1 MSAPTVR
8 LTGPADLLAVVPH
21 MLGYQPEGSLIA
33 VALHQTPDG
42 SRRLGMVE
50 RIDMPDEGEAFA
62 AAEALTPPMLR
73 EAPGAV
79 VLIGYEKITGEASI
93 PLGIFAD
100 MLTANGL
107 RVMDSIAVGAGRWRS
122 LHCQNPECCPPD
134 GSPMPG
140 PDAAPSLHFVAA
152 GSAPLASR
160 EAVTARVVASARAE
174 AVGRECRR
182 QSATDGVITTPRGV
196 AAWARILGISEPAN
210 VADLSDDTLALA
222 ALALHADDE
231 PVLRDALLAWLQPGT
246 LPLDVVDKA
255 TIALLRE
262 HLPFP
267 WHDGAANT
275 LQAEDNM
282 AAQRRTIDRLCH
294 LCAALPDSHAAPA
307 LTVLASFAWWLGDGA
322 IASTALDRALTSDP
336 GYRLA
341 LLLQRMISLCIRPC
355 T

>member
-1 MSAPTVR
+1 MSAPTIR
-8 LTGPADLLAVVPH
+8 LTGPSDLLAVLPH

-62 AAEALTPPMLR
+62 AAEALTSPMLR

-79 VLIGYEKITGEASI
+79 VLIGYEKITGEATV

-107 RVMDSIAVGAGRWRS
+107 RVMDSIAVGGGRWRS
-122 LHCQNPECCPPD
+122 LHCENPGCCPPD
-134 GSPMPG
+134 GSPIPG

-160 EAVTARVVASARAE
+160 EAVTARVAPGTRAE
-174 AVGRECRR
+174 AVGRECGR
-182 QSATDGVITTPRGV
+182 QSATEGLVTIPRGV
-196 AAWARILGISEPAN
+196 AGWARILGVSEAAN

-231 PVLRDALLAWLQPGT
+231 PVLRDALLAWMQPGT
-246 LPLDVVDKA
+246 MPLEVVDTAA
-255 TIALLRE
+255 TALLRE
-262 HLPFP
+262 HLPLP
-267 WHDGAANT
+267 WQDGAGNL

-294 LCAALPDSHAAPA
+294 LCAALPDGHAAPA

-322 IASTALDRALTSDP
+322 LASTALDRALGCAP

-341 LLLQRMISLCIRPC
+341 LLLQRMVSLCVRPSA
-355 T
+355 